1 MRPRSAALRLSVL
14 ALVAGITGAF
24 IALALVAGFDWF
36 EPPARVVPITIQAP
50 PEGQSPAIAAES
62 GAFDPVALYRERS
75 PGVVTI
81 HAAFD
86 DGGDSQG
93 MAQGSGFIVSTDGH
107 ILTNSH
113 VITTAGLT
121 ANPGDVVAA
130 DEVFVEFVDGDRVPA
145 EIVGWDI
152 FTDVGVLVVDVPA
165 ERLQALPLGVSDAV
179 QVGERVAAIGS
190 PFGQASSLTVGVVS
204 AISRSVAS
212 LTSDYDLIDV
222 IQIDA
227 TINRGNSGGPLFNAR
242 GKVIGMNAQ
251 IRSESGTSEGVGF
264 AIAIDTA
271 LRSMEQ
277 LVESGVVQYP
287 WIGTCTASLVP
298 TVATQ
303 LGYAVERGALIT
315 TVFAETPA
323 HASGLREGTG
333 EELVDGIRYSV
344 GSDVVTAVDSREIV
358 SAESLIRELLLRRPG
373 DTVDLEVQRGS
384 ETLALELTI
393 GERPASAPGLC

>member
-1 MRPRSAALRLSVL
+1 VALRLSVL
-14 ALVAGITGAF
+14 ALMAGITGAF
-24 IALALVAGFDWF
+24 IALALVAVFDWF
-36 EPPARVVPITIQAP
+36 ESPDRVVPITIQAP
-50 PEGQSPAIAAES
+50 PEGPRSASAAEA

-81 HAAFD
+81 HATFD
-86 DGGDSQG
+86 EDGDTQSL
-93 MAQGSGFIVSTDGH
+93 AQGSGFIVSTDGH

-121 ANPGDVVAA
+121 ANPRDVVAA
-130 DEVFVEFVDGDRVPA
+130 DDVFVEFVDGERVPA
-145 EIVGWDI
+145 EIIGWDI

-165 ERLQALPLGVSDAV
+165 TRLQALPLGVSDAV

-204 AISRSVAS
+204 AIGRSVAS
-212 LTSDYDLIDV
+212 LTSDYDLIGA

-227 TINRGNSGGPLFNAR
+227 PINRGNSGGPLFNAR
-242 GKVIGMNAQ
+242 GEVIGMNAQ

-303 LGYAVERGALIT
+303 LGYTVERGALIT
-315 TVFAETPA
+315 TVFAQTPA

-358 SAESLIRELLLRRPG
+358 SAESLIRELSLRRPG
-373 DTVDLEVQRGS
+373 DTVDLKVQRGP
-384 ETLALELTI
+384 ETLTLELTI